1 MTGEFEG
8 QVALVTGTSGMGLA
22 SGLRLARDGAHVH
35 LLGID
40 PQANDRAR
48 EAAQGL
54 AVTVRAGDVSREED
68 VSAWVDA
75 VMQVESGIDILVN
88 AAGIQTYGDLDTTTI
103 ADWDRVMNITLR
115 GAFLTSHFVW
125 PHMKGRGK
133 GAIIHISSV
142 QGFSNQNNVLGYATS
157 KGAIHALT
165 RAMAVDCARFGVRV
179 NSISPGSIRTPL
191 LEDGARQLSAATG
204 RSDAQVIED
213 FGNGHPVGRIG
224 EAREVAE
231 LVAFLASDRASFIL
245 GQDTRIDGGLT
256 AHLGV

>member
-1 MTGEFEG
+1 MTGEFAG
-8 QVALVTGTSGMGLA
+8 RVALITGTSGMGLA

-40 PQANDRAR
+40 PVANTA
-48 EAAQGL
+48 
-54 AVTVRAGDVSREED
+54 AVTAAAGLGVTVHAGDVSREDD
-68 VSAWVDA
+68 VAGWVDD
-75 VMQVESGIDILVN
+75 VMQHESGIDILVN
-88 AAGIQTYGDLDTTTI
+88 AAGIQTYGNLDTTTI

-142 QGFSNQNNVLGYATS
+142 QGFSNQYNVLGYATS

-165 RAMAVDCARFGVRV
+165 RAMAVDCAKFGVRV
-179 NSISPGSIRTPL
+179 NSISPGTIRTPL

-204 RSDAQVIED
+204 RTEAEVIAD
-213 FGNGHPVGRIG
+213 FGKGHPIGRIG
-224 EAREVAE
+224 EAEEVAE
-231 LVAFLASDRASFIL
+231 LVAFLASDRAGFIV
-245 GQDTRIDGGLT
+245 GQDYRIDGGLT
-256 AHLGV
+256 AHIGV